1 NIPVSIR
8 GYTSRRSGHQ
18 SLKDRGS
25 FLDADIPEMGVTFAS
40 RNTVSPTLG
49 RPKTPGWLRV
59 ILNDQWVSLRRL
71 PGGAVRVKTVIE
83 TEVSKRSRSAFR

>member
-25 FLDADIPEMGVTFAS
+25 FLDADIPEMGVIFAS
-40 RNTVSPTLG
+40 RNTALADQIRVA
-49 RPKTPGWLRV
+49 PG
-59 ILNDQWVSLRRL
+59 Q
-71 PGGAVRVKTVIE
+71 GASGTWWGVNVRK
-83 TEVSKRSRSAFR
+83 